1 MSTNNRQILSAENC
15 DEIFLRLGGK
25 FFLTRKFPFHYGYV
39 VAACC
44 TLVTMFNIGLVL
56 SCAGIFFVP
65 ISAEIGEPVS
75 KVALMLSFNLIFSSI
90 MLSFSG
96 KVLEKF
102 GARLMMTL
110 SSIAMGACLL
120 AMSQFNALWQFYTA
134 GAIFGVT
141 FTFLMYLSF
150 PTLIPRWF
158 RKKTGLMIGIAAAGS
173 SIGGALFNP
182 ICGWLINSFGW
193 RMTYIIFGLIILLI
207 ISPVLGIFLRNKPAD
222 VGLRPY
228 GESAISARQI
238 KSTGPEYRAVLKMP
252 VFYGLF
258 AFAFLMSAT
267 ASVFHFLPKYAATL
281 NFTLEQASLVAAAA
295 MIGSTIGKVGLG
307 WINDWSLK
315 LGLAATLGLGILG
328 LALMFIGGSGL
339 TILIAGGFLF
349 GWAYAGVFVQTP
361 LLVRAVFGSRSYSQ
375 IYSNI
380 SIAFTVSAALAIG
393 AWGFLAEVGGYE
405 LLFVAAII
413 LLAICGGLGFTALKK
428 SL

>member
-1 MSTNNRQILSAENC
+1 MA
-15 DEIFLRLGGK
+15 G
-25 FFLTRKFPFHYGYV
+25 KFPFHYGYV

-65 ISAEIGEPVS
+65 ISAELGEPVS

-96 KVLEKF
+96 KVLEIF
-102 GARLMMTL
+102 GARRMMTL
-110 SSIAMGACLL
+110 SSIVMGICLL
-120 AMSQFNALWQFYTA
+120 AMSKFDALWQFYAA

-158 RKKTGLMIGIAAAGS
+158 NKKVGLMIGIAAAGS

-182 ICGWLINSFGW
+182 ICGALINSYGW
-193 RMTYIIFGLIILLI
+193 RTTYVIFGLIILLV

-222 VGLRPY
+222 VGLKPY
-228 GESAISARQI
+228 GESSAR
-238 KSTGPEYRAVLKMP
+238 KLNSTGPEYRAVLKMP
-252 VFYGLF
+252 MFYGLF

-267 ASVFHFLPKYAATL
+267 ASVFHFIPKYAATL
-281 NFTLEQASLVAAAA
+281 NFTLEQASLAASAA
-295 MIGSTIGKVGLG
+295 MVGSTIGKVGLG
-307 WINDWSLK
+307 MINDASIK
-315 LGLAATLGLGILG
+315 LGLATMIGLGIGG
-328 LALMFIGGSGL
+328 LALMFFGSSGL
-339 TILIAGGFLF
+339 TMLIAGGFLF

-375 IYSNI
+375 VYSNI
-380 SIAFTVSAALAIG
+380 SIAFTVSAAIAIG
-393 AWGFLAEVGGYE
+393 AWGFLAEAGGYG
-405 LLFVAAII
+405 LVFALGII
-413 LLAICGGLGFTALKK
+413 LLAICGGIGFTALRKQ
-428 SL
+428 LNH